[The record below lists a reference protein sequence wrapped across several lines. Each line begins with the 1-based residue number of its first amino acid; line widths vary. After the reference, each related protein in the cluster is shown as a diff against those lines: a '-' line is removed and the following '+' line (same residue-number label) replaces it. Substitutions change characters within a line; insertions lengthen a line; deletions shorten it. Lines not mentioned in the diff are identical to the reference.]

1 MLIIFK
7 IINLLKQSKLT
18 EQLLKMPVKSWM
30 KITNIKGY
38 KIVQFIVKKVLNKN
52 QVKKIMKTIEMKR
65 DQDLSLI

>member
-7 IINLLKQSKLT
+7 IISLLKQSKLT
-18 EQLLKMPVKSWM
+18 EQLLKMPVKLWM

-52 QVKKIMKTIEMKR
+52 QLKKIMKTIEMKR

>member
-7 IINLLKQSKLT
+7 ITSLLKQSKLT
-18 EQLLKMPVKSWM
+18 EQLLKMSVKLWM

>member
-7 IINLLKQSKLT
+7 IISLLKQSKLT
-18 EQLLKMPVKSWM
+18 EQLLKMPVKLWM

>member
-7 IINLLKQSKLT
+7 IISLLKQSKLT
-18 EQLLKMPVKSWM
+18 EQLLKMSVKLWM

>member
-1 MLIIFK
+1 MLAIFK
-7 IINLLKQSKLT
+7 IISLLKQSKLT
-18 EQLLKMPVKSWM
+18 EQLLKMSVKLWM

>member
-7 IINLLKQSKLT
+7 IISLLKQSKLT
-18 EQLLKMPVKSWM
+18 EQLLKMPVKLWM

-38 KIVQFIVKKVLNKN
+38 KIVQFIVKKVLSKN
-52 QVKKIMKTIEMKR
+52 QVKKIMKSIKMKQ